1 MGIQVL
7 DINDNDPVLL
17 NLPYNTSVS
26 EGAAIYTSITQV
38 QAQDS
43 DNGRNALLTYSIT
56 AGNTDGAFY
65 INETVR
71 DRGIR
76 DKTAEGKN
84 KRRK

>member
-65 INETVR
+65 INETVS

-84 KRRK
+84 KRWK